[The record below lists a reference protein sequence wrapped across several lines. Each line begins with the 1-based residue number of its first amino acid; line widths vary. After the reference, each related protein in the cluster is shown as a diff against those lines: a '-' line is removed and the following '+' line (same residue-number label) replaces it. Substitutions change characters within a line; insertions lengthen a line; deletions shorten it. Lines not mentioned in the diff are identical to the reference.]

1 MDIEKIAKKIVAD
14 MNVDEIIIK
23 LSECFETSID
33 NVAHLYDNTYEV
45 DGKEYLVYEN
55 QSDAY
60 NAAVDSCKQ
69 LIEDC
74 GVDCI
79 NGYENYVKKNY
90 FDTMQE
96 NYYKEYCNDIKR
108 EPSDRFDNRLIDECY
123 DAMIIYPSDFA
134 YAIDENGNETD
145 EIDFMNCLA
154 DEDQMIDNYV
164 EYLCET
170 EESYDWIRGMY
181 SVKDLVKYY
190 PNAFNIDAMAEYC
203 VDTDGIAHT
212 LSSYD
217 GKEIKCNGLYLYRV
231 N

>member
-1 MDIEKIAKKIVAD
+1 MNINKIAKKICAD
-14 MNVDEIIIK
+14 MTVDEIIVK

-33 NVAHLYDNTYEV
+33 NITHLYDDVYEV

-60 NAAVDSCKQ
+60 DAAIDSCKQ

-74 GVDCI
+74 GVNYV
-79 NGYENYVKKNY
+79 NGYENFIDESY
-90 FDTMQE
+90 FDKMQE
-96 NYYKEYCNDIKR
+96 EYWKEYCHDIKH
-108 EPSDRFDNRLIDECY
+108 ESSNRFKNRLIDECY
-123 DAMIIYPSDFA
+123 DAMIVYPSDFA
-134 YAIDENGNETD
+134 YVVDENGNETD

-164 EYLCET
+164 EYLCEQ
-170 EESYDWIRGMY
+170 ESSVNWIKGIY
-181 SVKDLVKYY
+181 GINELHKYH
-190 PNAFNIDAMAEYC
+190 PNAFDIDAMAEYC
-203 VDTDGIAHT
+203 IDTDGIAHT

-217 GKEIKCNGLYLYRV
+217 GKEIECNGLYLYRI

>member
-1 MDIEKIAKKIVAD
+1 MNINKIAKKICAD
-14 MNVDEIIIK
+14 IAVDEIIVK

-33 NVAHLYDNTYEV
+33 NITHLYDDVYEV

-60 NAAVDSCKQ
+60 DAAVNSCKQ

-74 GVDCI
+74 GVNCV
-79 NGYENYVKKNY
+79 NGYENFIDESY
-90 FDTMQE
+90 FDDMQ
-96 NYYKEYCNDIKR
+96 KEYWREYCHDIKH
-108 EPSDRFDNRLIDECY
+108 ESDSNYENRLIKECIDANIIGDDDFYYDEY
-123 DAMIIYPSDFA
+123 L
-134 YAIDENGNETD
+134 D

-164 EYLCET
+164 EYLCEQ
-170 EESYDWIRGMY
+170 ESSVDWIKGIY
-181 SVKDLVKYY
+181 GINELHKYH
-190 PNAFNIDAMAEYC
+190 PNAFDIDAMAEYC

-217 GKEIKCNGLYLYRV
+217 GKEIECNGLYLYRI